1 MKHIDRN
8 KRWVV
13 GTNYCRQHGMPWC
26 IECEKADNEDE
37 KELNKKGI
45 EKEGK

>member
-13 GTNYCRQHGMPWC
+13 GTYYCRQHGISWC
-26 IECEKADNEDE
+26 VECEKADNEDE
-37 KELNKKGI
+37 KELNKERKG
-45 EKEGK
+45 KGG